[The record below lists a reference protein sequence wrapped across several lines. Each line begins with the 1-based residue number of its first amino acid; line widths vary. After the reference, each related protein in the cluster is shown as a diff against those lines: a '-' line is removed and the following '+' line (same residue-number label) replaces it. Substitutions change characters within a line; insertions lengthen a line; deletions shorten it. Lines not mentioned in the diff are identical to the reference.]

1 MSYCATAHPSLMKKN
16 MGKLVRN
23 LQKPNI
29 HDSIK
34 RNTLRFLQS
43 VDIPSK
49 YEGMIM
55 NTCFDYIENPKEA
68 VAIKAF
74 SLTILG
80 RLAKKYPEIIP
91 EIKLL
96 IEDQAPIQTAGFKS
110 RAKKVLKEISLF

>member
-1 MSYCATAHPSLMKKN
+1 MGNCAIVHPSFMKKN
-16 MGKLVRN
+16 MGKLIRN

-34 RNTLRFLQS
+34 RNTLRFLQEI
-43 VDIPSK
+43 DIPPK
-49 YEGMIM
+49 YEGTIM
-55 NTCFDYIENPKEA
+55 NTCFEYIENPKEA

-96 IEDQAPIQTAGFKS
+96 IEDQAPVQTAAFTS
-110 RAKKVLKEISLF
+110 RAKKVLKELKR